1 MVSFNKARSGNAAE
15 IVYCGLFTALMAA
28 GAFIK
33 IVLPLGVFEVTI
45 SLQIFFAVM
54 AGLILGS
61 RMGTLSV
68 LAYIVIGLT
77 GIPVFAHG
85 GGPAYIMRPT
95 FGFITGFALAAFITG
110 YVSNKTGRHD
120 FRTYAAAAVTGELIY
135 YACGLVY
142 FYIMFNYVLTGG
154 MHIGIRELMVVWC
167 FSTVVPD
174 TMICVFAA
182 ALAPRI
188 RQAATACRRD

>member
-1 MVSFNKARSGNAAE
+1 
-15 IVYCGLFTALMAA
+15 MAA

-33 IVLPLGVFEVTI
+33 IVLPLGVFEVTV

-54 AGLILGS
+54 AGLILGP

-68 LAYIVIGLT
+68 LAYIVIGIT

-95 FGFITGFALAAFITG
+95 FGFITGFAFAAFIAG
-110 YVSNKTGRHD
+110 YVSDKTKRHD
-120 FRTYAAAAVTGELIY
+120 FRTYAAAAVAGELIY
-135 YACGLVY
+135 YTAGLIY

-167 FSTVVPD
+167 FSTIVPD
-174 TMICVFAA
+174 TIICVFAA

-188 RQAATACRRD
+188 RQAAACRRD

>member
-1 MVSFNKARSGNAAE
+1 MASFNKVKSGHAAE

-33 IVLPLGVFEVTI
+33 IVLPLGVFEVTV

-54 AGLILGS
+54 AGLILGP

-95 FGFITGFALAAFITG
+95 FGFITGFALAALIAGF
-110 YVSNKTGRHD
+110 VSDKTGRHD
-120 FRTYAAAAVTGELIY
+120 FRTYAAAAVAGELIY
-135 YACGLVY
+135 YAAGLIY

-154 MHIGIRELMVVWC
+154 MHIGIRELMAVWC
-167 FSTVVPD
+167 LSTIVPD
-174 TMICVFAA
+174 TIICVFAA

-188 RQAATACRRD
+188 RQAAACRRD

>member
-1 MVSFNKARSGNAAE
+1 MASFNKVKSGHTAE

-33 IVLPLGVFEVTI
+33 IVLPLGVFEVTV

-54 AGLILGS
+54 AGLILGP
-61 RMGTLSV
+61 RMGTMSV

-95 FGFITGFALAAFITG
+95 FGFITGFAFAAFIAG
-110 YVSNKTGRHD
+110 YVSDKTKRHD
-120 FRTYAAAAVTGELIY
+120 FRTYAAAAVAGELIY
-135 YACGLVY
+135 YTAGLIY

-167 FSTVVPD
+167 FSTIVPD
-174 TMICVFAA
+174 TIICVFAA

-188 RQAATACRRD
+188 RQAAACRKD

>member
-1 MVSFNKARSGNAAE
+1 MASFNKARSGHAAE

-54 AGLILGS
+54 AGLILGP

-95 FGFITGFALAAFITG
+95 FGFITGFALAALIAG
-110 YVSNKTGRHD
+110 YVSDKTGRHD
-120 FRTYAAAAVTGELIY
+120 FRTYAAAAVAGELIY
-135 YACGLVY
+135 YAAGLIY

-167 FSTVVPD
+167 LSTIVPD
-174 TMICVFAA
+174 TVICVFAA
-182 ALAPRI
+182 AVAPKI
-188 RQAATACRRD
+188 RQAAACRRD

>member
-1 MVSFNKARSGNAAE
+1 MASFNKARSGHAAE

-54 AGLILGS
+54 AGLILGP
-61 RMGTLSV
+61 RMGTMSV

-95 FGFITGFALAAFITG
+95 FGFITGFALAAFIAG
-110 YVSNKTGRHD
+110 YVSDKTKRHD
-120 FRTYAAAAVTGELIY
+120 FRTYAAAAVAGELIY
-135 YACGLVY
+135 YAAGLIY

-154 MHIGIRELMVVWC
+154 MHIGIRELMAVWC
-167 FSTVVPD
+167 FSTIVPD

-188 RQAATACRRD
+188 RQAADCRRD